1 MFSSFKFS
9 FNKNINYRLN
19 IKDLGVLKISKK
31 ERTDVASALDWT
43 IIFFFNNCMLIT
55 ENSSLT
61 KHVLHVKV

>member
-43 IIFFFNNCMLIT
+43 IIIFFNNCMLIT
-55 ENSSLT
+55 ENSSSI
-61 KHVLHVKV
+61 KYVLHVKV